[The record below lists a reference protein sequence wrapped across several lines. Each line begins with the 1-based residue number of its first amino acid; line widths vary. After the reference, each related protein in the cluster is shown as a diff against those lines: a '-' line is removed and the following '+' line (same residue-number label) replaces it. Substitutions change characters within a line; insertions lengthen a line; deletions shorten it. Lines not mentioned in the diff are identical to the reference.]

1 MRISNLKK
9 TLGDFRL
16 NIDAFELEEGL
27 IHGIIGPN
35 GCGKST
41 LAKIIAGLLE
51 PDEGEVNL
59 NGLTARDITLCP
71 QRPYLLHD
79 TVYNNL
85 IYPLKIRRAKID
97 KEVVLQWL
105 ETAGLS
111 AKRNQY
117 ALALSSGERQKLS
130 IIRAMIFEPRL
141 IIIDEALSNLDPE
154 SVELFEELIL
164 KVHKKNS
171 STWILISHQLAHIR
185 RVCDKVHFMQKGSII
200 ESGTTHDI
208 FVNPENESLKEY
220 LRRESI

>member
-1 MRISNLKK
+1 ML
-9 TLGDFRL
+9 FR
-16 NIDAFELEEGL
+16 
-27 IHGIIGPN
+27 
-35 GCGKST
+35 S
-41 LAKIIAGLLE
+41 
-51 PDEGEVNL
+51 
-59 NGLTARDITLCP
+59 
-71 QRPYLLHD
+71 
-79 TVYNNL
+79 
-85 IYPLKIRRAKID
+85 
-97 KEVVLQWL
+97 
-105 ETAGLS
+105 
-111 AKRNQY
+111 
-117 ALALSSGERQKLS
+117 
-130 IIRAMIFEPRL
+130 RAMIFEPRL